1 MPSIWSQLA
10 LFTAKSIILFIL
22 IVTLLIAF
30 FAILSK
36 SKGGNKKGRLKIK
49 HLNETY
55 ENDAELILSGI
66 KTKKEFKQYLKEK
79 KALHK
84 KKQDEKRKN
93 IYVVDFQGDIKAS
106 GVDVLADTVTAV
118 LNVATK
124 DDEVVVRLEN
134 AGGYVHTHG
143 LASAQLMRI
152 RAQNIPLTIAIDK
165 VAASGGYLMAC
176 VGNKILSAPFAIIGS
191 IGVVIQ
197 LPNFHRVLKD
207 KHVDMVQLTAGKYKR
222 TVTMFGENTEEGKE
236 KLKQE
241 INEVHD
247 LFKQTIHKNRPQVD
261 IDKVATG
268 EHWLGQ
274 LALELQ
280 LVDEIK
286 TSDEYLLAQ
295 KNTANLYEIGYE
307 TKKSLLNK
315 LVAGSA
321 EWREKI
327 FGSTFLK

>member
-1 MPSIWSQLA
+1 MLSELS
-10 LFTAKSIILFIL
+10 LFAAKTVIIFVFIVA
-22 IVTLLIAF
+22 ILIAF

-36 SKGGNKKGRLKIK
+36 SKGGSQKGRLRIK
-49 HLNETY
+49 HLNQTFDEQT
-55 ENDAELILSGI
+55 ELLLSEM
-66 KTKKEFKQYLKEK
+66 KSKKEFKQYLKEK
-79 KALHK
+79 KALDK
-84 KKQDEKRKN
+84 KNRDEKRRN

-106 GVDVLADTVTAV
+106 QVDVLADTVTAI
-118 LNVATK
+118 LNVATIS
-124 DDEVVVRLEN
+124 DEVVVRLEN

-152 RAQNIPLTIAIDK
+152 RAQNIPLTITIDK

-176 VGNKILSAPFAIIGS
+176 VGNKILAAPFAIIGS

-247 LFKQTIHKNRPQVD
+247 LFKQTIKKNRAQVD
-261 IDKVATG
+261 IEKVATG

-274 LALELQ
+274 LALQLQ

-286 TSDEYLLAQ
+286 TSDEYLLSQ
-295 KNTANLYEIGYE
+295 KNTANLYEIGFE

-327 FGSTFLK
+327 FGSHFLK